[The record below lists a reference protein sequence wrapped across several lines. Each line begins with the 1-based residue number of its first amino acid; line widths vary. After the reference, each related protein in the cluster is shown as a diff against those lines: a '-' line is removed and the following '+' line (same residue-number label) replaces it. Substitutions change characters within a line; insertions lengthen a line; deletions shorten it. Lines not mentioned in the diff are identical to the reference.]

1 MIQMSGKHKAM
12 MWGGLLTII
21 ALMVIG
27 KMRMTEA
34 SS

>member
-1 MIQMSGKHKAM
+1 MSGKHKAM
-12 MWGGLLTII
+12 AMGGIITII